1 MTGPGLFSD
10 IGKKAKDLLT
20 KDYYTYDQ
28 KLSVSSSS
36 VSGVALTSAAV
47 RKGGL
52 CTFDV
57 GSQYKYKN
65 TLIDAKVDTESNISA
80 TLIISDILPS
90 TKAIASIKLPDYNS
104 GKLEVQY
111 LHHHASLASVVT
123 LNKSPLIEL
132 SGTIGAQGIAFGSEV
147 GYDTS
152 SGVLTKY
159 NAGIDLTKPEYNASV
174 ILMDKGDTLK
184 ASLVRHLDETQRN
197 TGVLEILRRFS
208 INENTV
214 TVGAQYAL
222 DPQTIVKARL
232 NNFGKL
238 GALLQ
243 HEVIPKSILTI
254 SGELDTK
261 ALERTPKFGL
271 ALALKP

>member
-1 MTGPGLFSD
+1 MTGPGLFSN
-10 IGKKAKDLLT
+10 IGKTAKDLLT
-20 KDYYTYDQ
+20 KDYTSDQ

-36 VSGVALTSAAV
+36 ITGVALTSAAV
-47 RKGGL
+47 RNGGL
-52 CTFDV
+52 CSFDV

-65 TLIDAKVDTESNISA
+65 TLIDVKVDSESNIS
-80 TLIISDILPS
+80 TTVVISGILPS
-90 TKAIASIKLPDYNS
+90 TKTIASIKLPDYNS

-111 LHHHASLASVVT
+111 LHHHASLASVVA

-132 SGTIGAQGIAFGSEV
+132 SGTMGSQGIAFGAEA
-147 GYDTS
+147 GFDTV
-152 SGVLTKY
+152 SGAFTKY
-159 NAGIDLTKPEYNASV
+159 SAGIGLTKPEYNASV
-174 ILMDKGDTLK
+174 ILMDKGDTMR
-184 ASLVRHLDETQRN
+184 ASYVHHFDESQRSS
-197 TGVLEILRRFS
+197 TVLEILRRFS

-214 TVGAQYAL
+214 TVGGQYAL
-222 DPQTIVKARL
+222 DPWTTVKARL

-243 HEVIPKSILTI
+243 HEVRPKSMLTI
-254 SGELDTK
+254 SGEFDTK